1 MRMPTNDP
9 EMKAIPKYGD
19 AWNTRRRASGAENG
33 PVKAR
38 PIERDNETL
47 AQREGRRHAD
57 LQHEALAATCVFAA
71 VAVLVTVLNLFN
83 R

>member
-19 AWNTRRRASGAENG
+19 TWNAQRRASGAGSG

-38 PIERDNETL
+38 AIERDNDAL
-47 AQREGRRHAD
+47 AQREAKRHTH

-71 VAVLVTVLNLFN
+71 VAVVVTVLNFFN